1 MKIVIEIGAHDG
13 GEHVTHIASD
23 KFPVRIGRGYNN
35 DVILQDPHISAF
47 HAEIL
52 HNGTDWVLSDM
63 GSANGSRVNGKDCKD
78 GTAILRSGDTV
89 TLGRTTLRVFDPQH
103 PVPAA
108 MPLEAQSGTFKRLQG
123 RVLPWFLFFAAIF
136 ITVGLSYLQIWTEE
150 TKYLLTMTG
159 AGVGL
164 LMILWALPWAVTGRL
179 TRHRSYFQT
188 HIALG
193 ALYVLAT
200 GLVWP
205 LQTMLDFYT
214 NESLV
219 SVAIEYT
226 YQVLFLGML
235 IYGSLSV
242 ATYMAKK
249 RRKTMAAFFAIG
261 FVSVIYGASYISMEN
276 FEPQPSYPTVLQ
288 PYLDRWI
295 TADTLDHFMTDNTA
309 LFEAETLAEDNVNTP

>member
-13 GEHVTHIASD
+13 SEHVTHIASD
-23 KFPVRIGRGYNN
+23 TFPLRIGRGYDN
-35 DVILQDPHISAF
+35 DVILKDPHVSAY

-52 HNGTDWVLSDM
+52 HNGANWVLSDM
-63 GSANGSRVNGKDCKD
+63 GSANGSRVNGRDCKD

-89 TLGRTTLRVFDPQH
+89 TLGRTALRVFDPLH

-108 MPLEAQSGTFKRLQG
+108 TPLEAQSGAFKMLQG
-123 RVLPWFLFFAAIF
+123 HVLPWLLFFAAIAV
-136 ITVGLSYLQIWTEE
+136 TVALAYLQIWTEE
-150 TKYLLTMTG
+150 TNSLLIMTS

-179 TRHRSYFQT
+179 TRHRSSFQT

-214 NESLV
+214 NENF
-219 SVAIEYT
+219 VAVAAEYA
-226 YQVLFLGML
+226 YQVVFLGL
-235 IYGSLSV
+235 LLYGSLSV
-242 ATYMAKK
+242 ATYMARR
-249 RRKTMAAFFAIG
+249 RRKIMAGFFALG
-261 FVSVIYGASYISMEN
+261 FVSIIYAAGYISMEK

-288 PYLDRWI
+288 PYLDRWVK
-295 TADTLDHFMTDNTA
+295 TNTLDGFMADNAA
-309 LFEAETLAEDNVNTP
+309 LFAAESLSEKNLTP